1 MSGIGGYYDALGESA
16 DSLTLRSASRALTLR
31 GRDRADAALFSGAAI
46 LCNSRTSGSKTGGR
60 MPFCFDELTVA
71 VDGAEWESRERCE
84 HLVESYRE
92 RGLACIG
99 EMTGHFALALYDAK
113 KKCLLLAR
121 DASGGAPLYLTMEGK
136 RCLFSSRIGGLR
148 ALMRQESGIDL
159 DALERHI
166 IASPYGRAAC
176 RLYRNVGEVL
186 PGECIFLSE
195 AGVQRFPDL
204 CGFFMEP
211 LVIGEV
217 RQVPAA
223 NPSAGLFELLR
234 DALYAFEYPQF
245 DAWMPSY
252 AALLRAL
259 GAEGVERAWVEDA
272 VRYADLSYAYERE
285 ARLGAW
291 YGVESVGVAPERM
304 RREHENFSRL
314 EEALTRMLWEEEERD
329 DILIRLFGEA
339 FLESVARQR
348 GRTCRI
354 RMLGM
359 LLQTRIWFCESGC
372 SFFSEKRDEIF

>member
-1 MSGIGGYYDALGESA
+1 MSGIGGYYDALGEST

-46 LCNSRTSGSKTGGR
+46 LCNSRASGSKTGER

-84 HLVESYRE
+84 HLAESYRE
-92 RGLACIG
+92 RGLACIE

-176 RLYRNVGEVL
+176 RLYHN
-186 PGECIFLSE
+186 
-195 AGVQRFPDL
+195 
-204 CGFFMEP
+204 
-211 LVIGEV
+211 IGEV

-259 GAEGVERAWVEDA
+259 GAEGLERAWVEDT

-291 YGVESVGVAPERM
+291 YGVETVGVTPERM
-304 RREHENFSRL
+304 RRENENFSRL